1 MDLVCK
7 CLKVLDSSL
16 AASPTRNT
24 SLAAKRV
31 SRQRLIKFRR
41 FMTFNSNLS
50 GVKLN
55 RCSLVLASFTVIF
68 GSCLFALPSHG
79 FPGQAAGGRPCK
91 DLPTYRQVLDALTEA
106 VIEGN
111 GGIFVPNAMWVT
123 LVGRDGM
130 VCVVAKIGDAWPG
143 SRVIS
148 AQKANTANAFSNDR
162 LALSTAN
169 LYSAVQPGGNLFG
182 LQESNPVNAEEAYAG
197 QAASWGGQK
206 DPMVGR
212 RPGGVNVFGGGLALY
227 RKGSKSVLGGLG
239 VSGDSSCADHI
250 VAWRIRSALGL
261 DAVVGG
267 VSSHGD
273 DNIIYDISE
282 SGKSSGGFGHPTC
295 SPKATEIAK
304 TLAVAK
310 K

>member
-1 MDLVCK
+1 MKFGTKL
-7 CLKVLDSSL
+7 SSL
-16 AASPTRNT
+16 
-24 SLAAKRV
+24 
-31 SRQRLIKFRR
+31 
-41 FMTFNSNLS
+41 
-50 GVKLN
+50 KLN
-55 RCSLVLASFTVIF
+55 HGLVMVTSFAFVF
-68 GSCLFALPSHG
+68 GLCVFALPSLG
-79 FPGQAAGGRPCK
+79 YPAQASGGRPCK
-91 DLPTYRQVLDALTEA
+91 DLPTHRQVLDALTQA
-106 VIEGN
+106 VGDGN

-143 SRVIS
+143 SRVVS

-162 LALSTAN
+162 LSLSTAN

-182 LQESNPVNAEEAYAG
+182 LQESNPVNAVEAYAG
-197 QAASWGGQK
+197 QAASWGGEK
-206 DPMVGR
+206 DPLVGR

-239 VSGDSSCADHI
+239 VSGDSSCSDHI

-267 VSSHGD
+267 VSSQGD

-282 SGKSSGGFGHPTC
+282 SGKSAGGFGHPTC

-304 TLAVAK
+304 TLATVK